1 MILQIILTG
10 LVAAALA
17 MLVRQYRP
25 ELSLGIA
32 AAFGIGV
39 FLLAAV
45 QLGGVFQS
53 IQKLLQTASIRQ
65 EYWSLLIKAVG
76 IAYIA
81 EFASQI
87 CRDAGEGAIA
97 QKIDL
102 GAKVTLLSMAVPV
115 LLSAVEL
122 VLSVLEQP

>member
-53 IQKLLQTASIRQ
+53 IQKLLQTAGIRQ